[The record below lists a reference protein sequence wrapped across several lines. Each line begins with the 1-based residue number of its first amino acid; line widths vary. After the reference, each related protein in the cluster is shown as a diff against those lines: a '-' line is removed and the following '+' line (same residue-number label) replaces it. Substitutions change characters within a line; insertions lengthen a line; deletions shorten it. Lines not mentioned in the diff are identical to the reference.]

1 MGGDIDVGVGVGGV
15 ANNQWSQR
23 RNCKTRSCLW
33 AEFTAGAVHLPKKKK
48 EQKCQLKRN
57 HISIN

>member
-1 MGGDIDVGVGVGGV
+1 MGGDIDVGVVGGGRGQQPV
-15 ANNQWSQR
+15 EPTQKLQNSLLFVGGIHSGRCALAQ
-23 RNCKTRSCLW
+23 
-33 AEFTAGAVHLPKKKK
+33 KKK